1 MTQAVI
7 IKSKSYGIHLVLN
20 PELEFQELLDAVIS
34 KFQDAGAFFKN
45 AKVGISFEGY
55 NLSVEQEYELIGAI
69 QENTTISVICIME
82 EEKIQE
88 ACVLEKAEAYIRNRI
103 MENAICH
110 YGSLSSGETL
120 ESDTGIVIV
129 GNVPKGAKVVAAGNI
144 IVFGAL
150 KGFAQAGL
158 YGDSAAYIAA
168 LSIDTKQLQIG
179 SILFI
184 PQAKESKEKTGLF
197 RRKKTVAAEPAI
209 TPQIAHVQDG
219 HVIMEPYTKD
229 LL

>member
-1 MTQAVI
+1 MAQAVV

-20 PELEFQELLDAVIS
+20 PELEFHELLDAVIS

-55 NLSVEQEYELIGAI
+55 NLSVEQEYMLIDAI
-69 QENTTISVICIME
+69 QEHTTISVVCIME

-88 ACVLEKAEAYIRNRI
+88 ACMLAKAEAHIRERI
-103 MENAICH
+103 MENALCH
-110 YGSLSSGETL
+110 YGSLSPGETL
-120 ESDTGIVIV
+120 QSETGVVII
-129 GNVPKGAKVVAAGNI
+129 GNVPKGAKVIAAGNI
-144 IVFGAL
+144 IVFGEL

-158 YGDSAAYIAA
+158 YDDSAAYIAA
-168 LSIDTKQLQIG
+168 LSIDTGHLQIG

-184 PQAKESKEKTGLF
+184 PQAEERKEKTGLF
-197 RRKKTVAAEPAI
+197 RRKKMAEPGI
-209 TPQIAHVQDG
+209 TPQIARVLDG
-219 HVIMEPYTKD
+219 HVIMEPCTKD

>member
-1 MTQAVI
+1 MAQAVV

-55 NLSVEQEYELIGAI
+55 NLSVEQEYMLIDAI
-69 QENTTISVICIME
+69 QEHTTISVVCIME

-88 ACVLEKAEAYIRNRI
+88 ACMLAKAEAHIRERI
-103 MENAICH
+103 MENALCH
-110 YGSLSSGETL
+110 YGSLSPGETL
-120 ESDTGIVIV
+120 QSETGVVII
-129 GNVPKGAKVVAAGNI
+129 GNVPTGAKVIAAGNI
-144 IVFGAL
+144 IVFGEL

-158 YGDSAAYIAA
+158 YDDSAAYIAA
-168 LSIDTKQLQIG
+168 LSIDTGHLQIG

-184 PQAKESKEKTGLF
+184 PQAEERKEKTGLF
-197 RRKKTVAAEPAI
+197 RRKKTAEPGI
-209 TPQIAHVQDG
+209 TPQIARVLDG
-219 HVIMEPYTKD
+219 HVIMEPCTKD

>member
-1 MTQAVI
+1 MAQAVI

-20 PELEFQELLDAVIS
+20 PELEFRELMEAVIS
-34 KFQDAGAFFKN
+34 KFQEAEAFFKN

-55 NLSVEQEYELIGAI
+55 QMTVEQEYELIEAI
-69 QENTTISVICIME
+69 QEHTSITVICIME

-88 ACVLEKAEAYIRNRI
+88 ACVLAQAEAHIRSRV
-103 MENAICH
+103 MENAVCH
-110 YGSLSSGETL
+110 FGSLTPGE
-120 ESDTGIVIV
+120 EIQSKTGIVII
-129 GNVPKGAKVVAAGNI
+129 GDVPKGAKVIAAGNI
-144 IVFGAL
+144 VVFGTL

-168 LSIDTKQLQIG
+168 LSIDTGKLQIG
-179 SILFI
+179 SLLFI
-184 PQAKESKEKTGLF
+184 PQAKGGKEKSGFF
-197 RRKKTVAAEPAI
+197 RRKKTEEGL
-209 TPQIAHVQDG
+209 TPQIARVQDG

>member
-34 KFQDAGAFFKN
+34 KFEDAGAFFKD

-55 NLSVEQEYELIGAI
+55 HLSVEQEYELIGAI
-69 QENTTISVICIME
+69 QEHTTISVICIME

-88 ACVLEKAEAYIRNRI
+88 ACVLAKAEAHIRDKI
-103 MENAICH
+103 MENAVCH
-110 YGSLSSGETL
+110 YGSLSPGETL
-120 ESDTGIVIV
+120 ESETGIVIV
-129 GNVPKGAKVVAAGNI
+129 GNVPKGAKVIAAGNI
-144 IVFGAL
+144 IVFGIL

-158 YGDSAAYIAA
+158 YGDPAAYIAA
-168 LSIDTKQLQIG
+168 LSIDTRQLQIG

-184 PQAKESKEKTGLF
+184 PQAKENKEKAGLF
-197 RRKKTVAAEPAI
+197 RRKKAAATESAI

>member
-1 MTQAVI
+1 M
-7 IKSKSYGIHLVLN
+7 LN

-55 NLSVEQEYELIGAI
+55 NLSVEQEYMLIDAI
-69 QENTTISVICIME
+69 QEHTTISIVCIME

-88 ACVLEKAEAYIRNRI
+88 ACMLAKAEAHIRDRI
-103 MENAICH
+103 MENALCH
-110 YGSLSSGETL
+110 YGSLSPGETL
-120 ESDTGIVIV
+120 QSETGVVII

-144 IVFGAL
+144 IVFGEL

-158 YGDSAAYIAA
+158 YDDSAAYIAA
-168 LSIDTKQLQIG
+168 LSIDTGHLQIG

-184 PQAKESKEKTGLF
+184 PQAEERKEKTGLF
-197 RRKKTVAAEPAI
+197 RRKKTAEPGI
-209 TPQIAHVQDG
+209 TPQIARVLDG
-219 HVIMEPYTKD
+219 HVIMEPCTKD

>member
-1 MTQAVI
+1 MAQAVV

-20 PELEFQELLDAVIS
+20 PEMEFQELLEAVIL

-55 NLSVEQEYELIGAI
+55 DLSVEQEYQLIDAI
-69 QENTTISVICIME
+69 QEHTTISVICIMG

-88 ACVLEKAEAYIRNRI
+88 ACVLAEAEAHIRNRV

-110 YGSLSSGETL
+110 YGSLSPGETL
-120 ESDTGIVIV
+120 KSDTGIVVI
-129 GNVPKGAKVVAAGNI
+129 GNVPKGAKVIAAGNI

-158 YGDSAAYIAA
+158 YDDSAAYIAA
-168 LSIDTKQLQIG
+168 LSIDTGHLQIG
-179 SILFI
+179 SILYI
-184 PQAKESKEKTGLF
+184 PKAKEGKEKTGLF
-197 RRKKTVAAEPAI
+197 RKKKTAEPGI
-209 TPQIAHVQDG
+209 TPQIARVLNG
-219 HVIMEPYTKD
+219 HVIMEPCTKD